1 MQLSAGQEQL
11 LALTRALV
19 SRPAVLLFDEAT
31 SFLDGASEAALR
43 VALRA
48 TVLKR
53 GAAMLTV
60 AHRLSTAREAH
71 RVVVLDHGRI
81 VEDGAPTRSHRTRR
95 ALRGAAGIGG
105 GGLGLACGD
114 LNPATQTTASPVIR

>member
-1 MQLSAGQEQL
+1 
-11 LALTRALV
+11 
-19 SRPAVLLFDEAT
+19 
-31 SFLDGASEAALR
+31 LDGASEAALR
-43 VALRA
+43 VALRS

-81 VEDGAPTRSHRTRR
+81 VDIVEDGAPANLIARGGRFA
-95 ALRGAAGIGG
+95 ALLELEAAGWDWR
-105 GGLGLACGD
+105 AA
-114 LNPATQTTASPVIR
+114 N